1 MVTTLSVNEMGL
13 LDTIKYL
20 FLGDVDRNNS
30 DLKMISTIRITMGYY
45 VFEYCYDNVFKI
57 TPTKCRLAS
66 ISNYS

>member
-30 DLKMISTIRITMGYY
+30 NLKMISTICINTMGYY
-45 VFEYCYDNVFKI
+45 VFEYCYDNDFK
-57 TPTKCRLAS
+57 LQVL
-66 ISNYS
+66 